1 TPEVSHFVHR
11 MTNTSQ
17 TFSDV
22 RNVILSAHKNT
33 GAQDKVTLLDFRAPL
48 LAAECVSSFFRGD
61 REKAAVLD
69 VACGTGLVSAHVS
82 IALLAFWW
90 AQEKVINLVKQ
101 RVIFFFNPICL
112 RKYKAELEQL
122 IRALDEEQKWGCVT
136 VVEVEEWEKAVLEL
150 DSGFRCNA

>member
-1 TPEVSHFVHR
+1 

-33 GAQDKVTLLDFRAPL
+33 GAQDKVSFYDTWAENYDAAGFPL

-90 AQEKVINLVKQ
+90 AQENVINLVKQ

-150 DSGFRCNA
+150 DSG